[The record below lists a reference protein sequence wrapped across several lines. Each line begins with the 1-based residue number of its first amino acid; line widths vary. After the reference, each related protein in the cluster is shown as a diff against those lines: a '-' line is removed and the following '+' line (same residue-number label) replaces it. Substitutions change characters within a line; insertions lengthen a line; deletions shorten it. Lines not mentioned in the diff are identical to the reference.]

1 MSTFTGIG
9 MSLDIGATGTSAPG
23 FKGAAAAPRVVSNED
38 ARSWYEAMSKAWGQ
52 TLDAQATVITDL
64 SAKISEGGDQPSNMV
79 ELTAQSL
86 KMQFMSNNAATSQ
99 NATGQALETLGKR
112 Q

>member
-1 MSTFTGIG
+1 MSIDNAALNNFIGHASFTNGP
-9 MSLDIGATGTSAPG
+9 GANSRSGGSSSAG
-23 FKGAAAAPRVVSNED
+23 ST
-38 ARSWYEAMSKAWGQ
+38 WYEAMSRAWGQ
-52 TLDAQATVITDL
+52 ALDVQAAQITDM
-64 SAKISEGGDQPSNMV
+64 SAAIRSGGDQPSNMV
-79 ELTAQSL
+79 QLTAASL

>member
-1 MSTFTGIG
+1 MSIDPSVLNNFVGHATFANGPG
-9 MSLDIGATGTSAPG
+9 ASNGRGSVSSATG
-23 FKGAAAAPRVVSNED
+23 N
-38 ARSWYEAMSKAWGQ
+38 SWYEAMSRAWGQ
-52 TLDAQATVITDL
+52 SLDAQASQITEM
-64 SAKISEGGDQPSNMV
+64 SAAIRTGGDQPSNLV
-79 ELTAQSL
+79 QLTAASL